1 MPSTKVIID
10 QINLIKTIDEIAG
23 ALGDIATTRLKQTRK
38 SIEHNI
44 NFFQEISEVYAVV
57 KNQAGSLLN
66 KEALKRTTNGKT
78 ALLLITANN
87 RLYGGL
93 DSELVKFFVVNTKD
107 ISADRYLIGLAGKG
121 LLISLKYEAAIKNVV
136 FKENSPTFAELKAL
150 ASEVFNYQKILVFHT
165 KFVSVL
171 NQIPTISDIS
181 HVDIKDSKRPSG
193 LYLLEPEISKM
204 IQFFENQISI
214 LLFQAIFAEVDLARL
229 AARMNSMNQAED
241 NVRKVI
247 EIEKKELLKSR
258 KLKLNFETISTYVS
272 LKIMQGR
279 S

>member
-1 MPSTKVIID
+1 MPSTKVISD
-10 QINLIKTIDEIAG
+10 QIAVIKTIDEIAG
-23 ALGDIATTRLKQTRK
+23 ALGDIATIRLKQTRK
-38 SIEHNI
+38 SIQHNI
-44 NFFQEISEVYAVV
+44 NFFQQISEVYSIV
-57 KNQAGSLLN
+57 KNQAGRLED
-66 KEALKRTTNGKT
+66 KKMLKRTTNGKT
-78 ALLLITANN
+78 AFILITANN

-93 DSELVKFFVVNTKD
+93 DSELVKFFVTNTKG
-107 ISADRYLIGLAGKG
+107 ISGDRYLIGLAGKD
-121 LLISLKYEAAIKNVV
+121 LLISMKYEETMKNVV

-181 HVDIKDSKRPSG
+181 HVDIQESKKPSG
-193 LYLLEPEISKM
+193 LYLLEPEVSKM

-241 NVRKVI
+241 NARKVI
-247 EIEKKELLKSR
+247 ELEKKELLKSR
-258 KLKLNFETISTYVS
+258 KLKLNFETISSYAALKS
-272 LKIMQGR
+272 LALR
-279 S
+279 R